1 MEQVFARAY
10 NLRTSGCTLIL
21 VQTCGSAADPWDP
34 DGTGVKTR
42 TRQSRNFWSFLR
54 KKMTKPNYSGTYHM
68 VEQENVDAYLTGLG
82 TSLYAAY
89 FIVLLPSN
97 V

>member
-1 MEQVFARAY
+1 MYSHRISLDYSVFVFRLEQVFARAY

-34 DGTGVKTR
+34 DGTGGKTR

-54 KKMTKPNYSGTYHM
+54 KK
-68 VEQENVDAYLTGLG
+68 
-82 TSLYAAY
+82 
-89 FIVLLPSN
+89 
-97 V
+97 